1 MASCCFCTAQA
12 NVNIISKT
20 ISTTETHSNGKCDAL
35 FQKHNKMQDNS
46 HNTGYSIK
54 TLTNITAIKEAGEN
68 VWTKDKITGSKQV

>member
-35 FQKHNKMQDNS
+35 FQKHN
-46 HNTGYSIK
+46 NTGYSIK